1 MAGLS
6 STGFTVKR
14 LTDIIASLKSRAVTE
29 FSPFIEEV
37 GDVVDT
43 SDRSVLGRWI
53 NVVSVPIADLWET
66 AQDVYSAFNIDS
78 AQGVALEQLVALGGG
93 SRKTPTASQAMLISY
108 GTYNITIPDGSYVR
122 STTNHIFEFQEDVL
136 LDENSAKGIQITPT
150 VVSNSTLYSFTY
162 QVAGSN
168 PNPVTVSFTSSGSAT
183 TANIVAGFETEINDN
198 HGAYI
203 SASIVDDDLLV
214 EVADLNYI
222 CDFAGLSQFT
232 INKAKKGTE
241 AICTETGALK
251 FDANTINT
259 IQSPLVGWDSVTN
272 PFAALDGTDLESDAS
287 LRFSYLKSKFQDGS
301 NTYEAIYSAVSK
313 VNGVQQIVIYEN
325 ETDDD
330 FVDPPVP
337 AHSFHPIVLGGVDQE
352 IAQAIWNNKPAG
364 ILSYGDVTVQIED
377 SAGVLHD
384 VSFNRPT
391 EVPIYISIAIVKD
404 DTFPLDGADLIKQAI
419 VDYISDFTI
428 GQDVIFTRL
437 FSPINSAASG
447 FYVDN
452 MSIDSSPTPTTS
464 SNIVI
469 DSDEIANISSSNIS
483 ISYVS

>member
-1 MAGLS
+1 MSGLS
-6 STGFTVKR
+6 TTGFTVKR
-14 LTDIIASLKSRAVTE
+14 LTDIISSLKTRAVTE
-29 FSPFIEEV
+29 FTPFIEEV

-43 SDRSVLGRWI
+43 SDNSVLGRWI
-53 NVVSVPIADLWET
+53 NIVSVPIAELWET
-66 AQDVYSAFNIDS
+66 AQDVYSAFNIES
-78 AQGVALEQLVALGGG
+78 SQGVALEQLTALGGV
-93 SRKTPTASQAMLISY
+93 SRNTATASQALLVNY
-108 GTYNITIPDGSYVR
+108 GTYGITIPDGSYVR
-122 STTNHIFEFQEDVL
+122 STTNHIFQFEEDVL
-136 LDENSAKGIQITPT
+136 LDENEAVAIQITPT

-183 TANIVAGFETEINDN
+183 TANIVAGFETEISTS
-198 HGAYI
+198 HAAYI
-203 SASIVDDDLLV
+203 SASVVDNDLFV
-214 EVADLNYI
+214 TVADLNDV

-232 INKAKKGTE
+232 INKASKSTRSF
-241 AICTETGALK
+241 CTETGSLK
-251 FDANTINT
+251 FDANTINI

-272 PFAALDGTDLESDAS
+272 PFAALAGMNLEDDAS
-287 LRFSYLKSKFQDGS
+287 LRFRYLKAKYQDGS
-301 NTYEAIYSAVSK
+301 NTYEAIYSAVTK
-313 VNGVQQIVIYEN
+313 LNGVQQIVIYEN

-330 FVDPPVP
+330 FIDPPVP
-337 AHSFHPIVLGGVDQE
+337 AHSFHPIVLGGVDAE
-352 IAQAIWNNKPAG
+352 IAQAIWDNKPTG

-428 GQDVIFTRL
+428 GQDVIYTRL
-437 FSPINSAASG
+437 FSPINSAAGG
-447 FYVDN
+447 FYVDS
-452 MSIDSSPTPTTS
+452 MAIDSSPSPTTGA
-464 SNIVI
+464 NITI
-469 DSDEIANISSSNIS
+469 DSDEIANISSTNIA